1 VSPHELA
8 EARRQLLAVL
18 YEVYYSVMASL
29 VLQVELGLDWSCTDP
44 QCDEALPSE
53 DGPEVGNPACPRCG
67 AVMVPAPYCIA
78 VPR

>member
-1 VSPHELA
+1 VSDESGHIITLSRE
-8 EARRQLLAVL
+8 RQD
-18 YEVYYSVMASL
+18 EPW
-29 VLQVELGLDWSCTDP
+29 DWSCTDP

-53 DGPEVGNPACPRCG
+53 DGPEVGNPACPHCG